1 MTNRLLH
8 LCVQIS
14 ILLCLMMAAIS
25 SAESLERRAA
35 WQAKFKA
42 PTDKGVEIREL
53 EAESPLA
60 LAGLQQGDL
69 ITEFDEQRVDKNTQW
84 HDISDALIGHKTYHL
99 QFERAGQSQTAEVS
113 FTPLERE
120 QHPGLNTVYGS
131 FTGPAGL
138 GIRTIVTHP
147 EQASQSTWPAIFV
160 VQGLSCSSIEIL
172 PKRQS
177 NYIRLLKDIVRNSN
191 MLVMRVEKPGLGD
204 SEGYCS
210 QTDFQTELQVYE
222 AALQALLARENVDRK
237 RVIVYG
243 NSMGSALA
251 PYLANKYQL
260 NGVISDGPFFR
271 SWFEHMLEIE
281 RRIKAMQGMKQSD
294 IQQQLNQ
301 AYIPLYYGM
310 LIEKRSYAEV
320 IKSKPELAKYN
331 YHGPEHMYGRPM
343 SFYHQFQDFNFEG
356 GWANLKAPA
365 RVRWGRHDW
374 IMSEYDID
382 MITATL
388 QASGNKDVEVY
399 KYPELDHWATLHDS
413 PSNSFHGKPG
423 RWEENISGQIVE
435 WAKALNS
442 QENAY

>member
-1 MTNRLLH
+1 MRNLRKH
-8 LCVQIS
+8 LRRQIS
-14 ILLCLMMAAIS
+14 IVLFTMMAAIS

-42 PTDKGVEIREL
+42 PTENGVEIREL
-53 EAESPLA
+53 TPSSPLDQ
-60 LAGLQQGDL
+60 AGLQKGDF
-69 ITEFDEQRVDKNTQW
+69 IIEFDGEKMDKATQW
-84 HDISDALIGHKTYHL
+84 HDISDALVGDKPYRIRY
-99 QFERAGQSQTAEVS
+99 QRDGQTRSAQAN
-113 FTPLERE
+113 FPPLARE
-120 QHPGLNTVYGS
+120 QHPGINTLYGS
-131 FTGPAGL
+131 FKNPDGL

-147 EQASQSTWPAIFV
+147 KEATQKQWPAIFV

-172 PKRQS
+172 PKRRS
-177 NYIRLLKDIVRNSN
+177 NYIRLLKDVVRDSN

-204 SEGYCS
+204 SEGNCS
-210 QTDFQTELQVYE
+210 QTDFATELQVYE
-222 AALQALLARENVDRK
+222 TALQMLLKRDDVDRQ

-243 NSMGSALA
+243 NSMGSTLA

-260 NGVISDGPFFR
+260 NGIISDGPFFR

-281 RRIKAMQGMKQSD
+281 RRIKSMQGLSQSD
-294 IQQQLNQ
+294 IQQQINR

-310 LIEKRSYAEV
+310 LIDKKSYADV
-320 IKSKPELAKYN
+320 IKSNPELGKYN

-382 MITATL
+382 MIAATL
-388 QASGNKDVEVY
+388 KANGNRNVEIF
-399 KYPELDHWATLHDS
+399 KYPLLDHWGTLHES
-413 PSNSFHGKPG
+413 PSDSFHGKPG
-423 RWEENISGQIVE
+423 RWEDKISGQIVG
-435 WAKALNS
+435 WAKALNAKV
-442 QENAY
+442 NKP